1 MTQPQLAIKVDVD
14 TERGTRIGVPNLVAL
29 LERLGIQATF
39 LFSLGPDNTGRA
51 IKRIFRPG
59 FFGKVVR
66 TSVVSTYGLRTLM
79 NGVLLPGPHIGRRHG
94 ALMRSVRDAGHEV
107 GIHCYDHIRWQDG
120 LARMRPDQVVAELGK
135 ARQEFERIF
144 AEPARTAGAAGWQ
157 ANAASLCAY
166 DEAGFSYASDARGNE
181 PFFPCAGARRYRTL
195 QIPTTLPTLDELLG
209 RPEYPETRLVQHYLE
224 MLSGDRLN
232 VLTAHAEI
240 EGMAKLQLFE
250 DLLQQARAADVSF
263 VRLDRYA
270 AARLASPDD
279 IPACELVA
287 GTVDGRS
294 GTLAVQGRPCTDSAD
309 HQPAGLPAG

>member
-1 MTQPQLAIKVDVD
+1 MSELQLAIKVDVD
-14 TERGTRIGVPNLVAL
+14 TERGTRIGVPNLVAML
-29 LERLGIQATF
+29 DRFGVAATF

-79 NGVLLPGPHIGRRHG
+79 NGVLLPGPHIGRRHA
-94 ALMRSVRDAGHEV
+94 ALMRSVKDAGHEV

-120 LARMRPDQVVAELGK
+120 LARMKPEQVHVELDK
-135 ARQEFERIF
+135 ARREFFRIF

-157 ANAASLCAY
+157 ANAASLDAY
-166 DEAGFSYASDARGNE
+166 DEANFAYASDARGTE
-181 PFFPCAGARRYRTL
+181 PFFPAINGHRYCTL

-209 RPEYPETRLVQHYLE
+209 RAEYPEAQLADHYMGL
-224 MLSGDRLN
+224 LRGDQLN
-232 VLTAHAEI
+232 VLTVHAEI
-240 EGMAKLQLFE
+240 EGMAKLALFE
-250 DLLQQARAADVSF
+250 ELLQRTQAAQVRF

-270 AARLASPDD
+270 QTRLAQPAD
-279 IPACELVA
+279 IPVCELIQ

-294 GTLAVQGRPCTDSAD
+294 GTLAVQA
-309 HQPAGLPAG
+309 LP